1 MGLAGSKLLSQQFRL
16 TLASTHAGDR
26 QKGGQ
31 ENLQEA
37 PAAVLGIVSCFML
50 AEALHTHHAGRQGG
64 SFSSL
69 AYCLFSPHSRWA
81 IRL

>member
-1 MGLAGSKLLSQQFRL
+1 MGLAGSKLLSQQFHL

-50 AEALHTHHAGRQGG
+50 AEASHMPCRMARGLR
-64 SFSSL
+64 
-69 AYCLFSPHSRWA
+69 SPAWA
-81 IRL
+81 TVYFLLTPSG